1 MSLSLP
7 RVRRGISGNSV
18 FRMISFINKSR
29 KLLTTYY
36 LLLTTYYLLLTTYFL
51 FICSGLLARLSKK
64 ECKLLQGI
72 ITLTV
77 RTNDL
82 WFCLKF
88 LDRNE
93 NSKFLFTLIAQILV
107 CRHNDIPLPS

>member
-1 MSLSLP
+1 MSLTFP
-7 RVRRGISGNSV
+7 RFRRGISGILGNSV

-29 KLLTTYY
+29 K
-36 LLLTTYYLLLTTYFL
+36 LLTTYFL

>member
-1 MSLSLP
+1 MSLTFP
-7 RVRRGISGNSV
+7 RFRRGISGISGNSV

-36 LLLTTYYLLLTTYFL
+36 LLLTTYFL
-51 FICSGLLARLSKK
+51 FICSGLLARLSKE

-93 NSKFLFTLIAQILV
+93 NSKFLFTLIA
-107 CRHNDIPLPS
+107 